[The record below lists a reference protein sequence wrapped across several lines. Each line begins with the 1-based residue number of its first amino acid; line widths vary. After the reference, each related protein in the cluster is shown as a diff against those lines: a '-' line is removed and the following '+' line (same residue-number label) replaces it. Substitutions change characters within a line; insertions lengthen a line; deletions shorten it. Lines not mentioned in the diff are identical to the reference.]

1 MMQHKGK
8 KTAFFVYLY
17 TAGVVG
23 IFIALVGYG
32 FSKQYTRVSVFE
44 RSGITVTATYVGG
57 RMQRVSHR
65 PERPPKFQY
74 IGRVQLVVDGRNIT
88 ADAPV
93 SPKFYRTVKQGDTV
107 QIRYLPE
114 EPETVQI
121 DPVHEKYEL
130 GAISI
135 IPLILVGFLGYW
147 LIRKRRAKRAAA

>member
-1 MMQHKGK
+1 MMQRKEK
-8 KTAFFVYLY
+8 RTAFFVYLY
-17 TAGVVG
+17 MAIIVG
-23 IFIALVGYG
+23 IFIALIGYG
-32 FSKQYTRVSVFE
+32 FSKQYTRVSSFD

-57 RMQRVSHR
+57 RMQRVSDK
-65 PERPPKFQY
+65 PERPPEFQY

-93 SPKFYRTVKQGDTV
+93 SPEFYRTVKQGDTV
-107 QIRYLPE
+107 RIRYLPE

-121 DPVHEKYEL
+121 DPDHEKHEL

-135 IPLILVGFLGYW
+135 IPLILVGFLSYW